1 MSASPQV
8 APHGLLGQTF
18 DGDGVAIDGAIDDY
32 SAKVVVTK
40 AMGEG
45 AIEGV
50 AADYEL
56 PSASPFSTK
65 FKCGP
70 IIALLCIRIPA
81 PPSSALVYI

>member
-32 SAKVVVTK
+32 SAKEVVTK

-70 IIALLCIRIPA
+70 NCAAVHSHISGT
-81 PPSSALVYI
+81 PPLSRLH